1 MKIYF
6 NKNQIDKTIP
16 RQFYAE
22 WIKPV
27 FPNNRHSIYGL
38 KREDLM
44 ICDSPE
50 DADLFILPLTWNYY
64 FEKGELDI
72 AINILKSYYDF
83 SKPIFTWIQGDYTF
97 KIPKGDFITFH
108 HNLYRNKLKDN
119 EYAYPVIIRD
129 PFQNLKSSGVTIF
142 PKGDQPSISFCGLAD
157 INFIERLIS
166 YFKDSIFKIKGK
178 IFKPYLNLEM
188 ALSGTRL
195 RGKILK
201 LLLRNTHINTNFIIR
216 KNIDKI
222 KINKAKYKFDYWN
235 NMINSTFVLC
245 VRGSGNFSTRFFEA
259 LALGKIPILIDTN
272 CVLPF
277 DKYIQWNQHCL
288 IIKESDFDQ
297 IPMIIKSFFKTI
309 GEEKFKEIQV
319 QNRKL
324 WIENLSYSGFFY
336 KTIKYFKINSI

>member
-6 NKNQIDKTIP
+6 NRNQIDKSIS

-27 FPNNRHSIYGL
+27 FPNKRHSIYGL
-38 KREDLM
+38 KPEDLM
-44 ICDSPE
+44 ICESPA

-72 AINILKSYYDF
+72 AINILKLYHGF
-83 SKPIFTWIQGDYTF
+83 SKPIFTWVHGDYTF
-97 KIPKGDFITFH
+97 NIPKGDFITFH
-108 HNLYRNKLKDN
+108 HNLYSNNLKDN

-129 PFQNLKSSGVTIF
+129 PVQYIKSHGVAIL
-142 PKGDQPSISFCGLAD
+142 PKGDKPSISFCGLAD
-157 INFIERLIS
+157 LNLIDRLIS
-166 YFKDSIFKIKGK
+166 YCKDFIFKIKGK
-178 IFKPYLNLEM
+178 IFKPYLDLEM
-188 ALSGTRL
+188 PLSGTRL

-201 LLLRNTHINTNFIIR
+201 LLLRNADIDTNFIIR
-216 KNIDKI
+216 RNVDKI

-235 NMINSTFVLC
+235 NMISTPFVLC

-277 DKYIQWNQHCL
+277 EKYIQWDQHCL

-297 IPMIIKSFFKTI
+297 ISMIIKSFFKTI
-309 GEEKFKEIQV
+309 EEKKFKEIQV

-336 KTIKYFKINSI
+336 KTIKHFKINSI